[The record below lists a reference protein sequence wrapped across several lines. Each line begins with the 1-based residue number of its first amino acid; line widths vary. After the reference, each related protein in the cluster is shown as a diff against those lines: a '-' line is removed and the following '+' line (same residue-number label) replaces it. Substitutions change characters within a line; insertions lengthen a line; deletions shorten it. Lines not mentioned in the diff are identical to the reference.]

1 MPRRSKTKKPARDPR
16 GPIVVFAHP
25 VVLEPVPLVDV
36 DGDLPEGEPV
46 PEELSQPPAPPRP
59 RPPVM
64 VYIFPQDA
72 SSKESK
78 APASSGGDD
87 SRSVLVVAGVE
98 ICKSGENLPREELE
112 RRFELAGQAMW
123 KRLHEEGYL
132 PLTNDVPEEENEYP
146 VFKMPGD
153 KEEP

>member
-25 VVLEPVPLVDV
+25 VALEPVPLVDV
-36 DGDLPEGEPV
+36 DGDPPEGEPV
-46 PEELSQPPAPPRP
+46 PEELSQPPSPPSP
-59 RPPVM
+59 PPPVM

-72 SSKESK
+72 SNEESK
-78 APASSGGDD
+78 PSASSDGDD

-98 ICKSGENLPREELE
+98 ICKSGENLPRRELR
-112 RRFELAGQAMW
+112 RRFALAEKAMV
-123 KRLHEEGYL
+123 KNLRAEGYL
-132 PLTNDVPEEENEYP
+132 PLRNDVPEEENEYP